1 MTSQNIRRSLVA
13 WLILALLLAQGLRV
27 CIHAYGNLTHVT
39 AHAHAH
45 DASAAHLESTFA
57 MLDGHDES
65 LSDVHVPLTGVL
77 KHLATEP
84 LIAALFIT
92 LLFVLLPQLSVAWR
106 TRPHDRVF
114 RPPLG
119 HYLSPPLRAPPR

>member
-1 MTSQNIRRSLVA
+1 MYAQTARRTLIA

-39 AHAHAH
+39 AHAH
-45 DASAAHLESTFA
+45 DASAAHLESTLG

-65 LSDVHVPLTGVL
+65 SSDVHVPLTGVL
-77 KHLATEP
+77 KHLASEP

-92 LLFVLLPQLSVAWR
+92 LLFVLLPQQSTVWHA
-106 TRPHDRVF
+106 RPRDRVF
-114 RPPLG
+114 RPPHG
-119 HYLSPPLRAPPR
+119 HYFSPPLRAPPR